1 MFPQYHAAVNVSNV
15 SNVSNVWCCRS
26 SYVQDSSEDDGLV
39 RPAHSHHSTPSHRSS
54 LWSWWLQR
62 CWWWLQRWWWW
73 WSRALNSLNAIA
85 QVIVM
90 VLIMTI
96 VVVMLTIII
105 MVAIDNDDKRW
116 ACKYW
121 YCHTGNQHGAP
132 REASKVPESL
142 RGECCFHYSDD
153 LRSDVKPLMPNLCF
167 DRISD
172 HGTITGLETQGSMT
186 IAIVAVADSQ
196 VSAAGEFSI
205 SPHFLTAPPSPPS
218 HPPPSRTP
226 SWPAWWAGTATG
238 GRQWGAQDAAAAR
251 QTLPG
256 DTDPPPRQGGNLSS
270 FQNGTLYYALK
281 IVTPSKK

>member
-54 LWSWWLQR
+54 LWSWWWWW

-73 WSRALNSLNAIA
+73 WSRALNSLNSIA

-96 VVVMLTIII
+96 VVVMLTIIV

-142 RGECCFHYSDD
+142 RGECCFHFSYD
-153 LRSDVKPLMPNLCF
+153 LRSDVKPLFLIWYP
-167 DRISD
+167 ISAL
-172 HGTITGLETQGSMT
+172 TGYLIMAQ
-186 IAIVAVADSQ
+186 SQ
-196 VSAAGEFSI
+196 VSRLRDRWQSRLLQLQTVKCQQQVSFPSLHI
-205 SPHFLTAPPSPPS
+205 S
-218 HPPPSRTP
+218 
-226 SWPAWWAGTATG
+226 
-238 GRQWGAQDAAAAR
+238 
-251 QTLPG
+251 
-256 DTDPPPRQGGNLSS
+256 
-270 FQNGTLYYALK
+270 
-281 IVTPSKK
+281 